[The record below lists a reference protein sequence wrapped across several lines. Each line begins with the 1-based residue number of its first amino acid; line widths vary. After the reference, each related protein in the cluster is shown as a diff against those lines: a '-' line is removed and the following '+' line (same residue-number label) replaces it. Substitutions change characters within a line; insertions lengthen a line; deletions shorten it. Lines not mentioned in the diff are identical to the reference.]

1 MDLITVRA
9 FFMWCTVI
17 NGGLLILSSAILLFA
32 QDLVFRLHRKWFPM
46 PRDTFVAMI
55 YGFLG
60 FYKIV
65 VIAFNLVPYV
75 ALVIITSG

>member
-1 MDLITVRA
+1 MDLISVRA

-17 NGGLLILSSAILLFA
+17 NGGLLILSSVILMSA
-32 QDLVFRLHRKWFPM
+32 QDFVFRLHRKWFPM
-46 PRDTFVAMI
+46 PRETFAAMV

-65 VIAFNLVPYV
+65 VIAFNLVPYL
-75 ALVIITSG
+75 ALVIITSC